1 MLVEVEV
8 MIKAVLNATMFKA
21 ISYVR
26 VEGRKTSSVLDVLC
40 LSKQCQHFD
49 DETGLE
55 LTFIASMV
63 FPALHRNDTSK
74 MDIPQCQNPH
84 HSSSIEE
91 NVGVNH
97 MRVLSARP
105 RSHREHSILEC
116 IDFFLLC

>member
-1 MLVEVEV
+1 MFVEV
-8 MIKAVLNATMFKA
+8 MTKTVLNATMFKA

-26 VEGRKTSSVLDVLC
+26 VVGSKTRSVLDVIC

-49 DETGLE
+49 DETGSE
-55 LTFIASMV
+55 LTFFASMV
-63 FPALHRNDTSK
+63 FQRF
-74 MDIPQCQNPH
+74 PQCQNPH
-84 HSSSIEE
+84 HSSSFEE

-116 IDFFLLC
+116 IDFFYSFV